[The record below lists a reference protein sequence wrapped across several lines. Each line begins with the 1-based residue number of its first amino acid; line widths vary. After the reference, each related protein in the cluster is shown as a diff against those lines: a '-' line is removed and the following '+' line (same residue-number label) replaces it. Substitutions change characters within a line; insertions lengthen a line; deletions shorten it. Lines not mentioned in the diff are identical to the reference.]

1 MGESWTVNST
11 TTLEGYIGQVRRWF
25 DEHKYLTFNKPRI
38 GIDRSIDQNSLFH
51 LWCSMWIAYRL
62 GKDYR
67 SVTKAELAGIKRTVK
82 KLYLISNPDSAA
94 WMIHEITDYS
104 TGNKKKDYTS
114 SSDWKTGEM
123 FLVLNWM
130 QLAAANDGLI
140 LESKGEHA
148 KLTRQQNN

>member
-1 MGESWTVNST
+1 MGESWTVNSKP
-11 TTLEGYIGQVRRWF
+11 TLEGYIVQVRNWF
-25 DEHKYLTFNKPRI
+25 DEHKYLTFPKPRI
-38 GIDRSIDQNSLFH
+38 GVDRSIDQNSLFH
-51 LWCSMWIAYRL
+51 LWCSQWIGYKL

-67 SVTKAELAGIKRTVK
+67 RVEKAELAGMKRTVK
-82 KLYLISNPDSAA
+82 KLYLIYNPDSAV

-104 TGNKKKDYTS
+104 TGKKKKDYTS

-123 FLVLNWM
+123 FLVLNWI

-148 KLTRQQNN
+148 KLTREAQS